1 MTLPSLDQPTPLLG
15 GLSPDQFMR
24 RHWQRKPLLI
34 RQALADWRSPVTPA
48 ALRRLACNDDVE
60 SRLVW
65 REQGEWRM
73 ASGPFLP
80 PGRSPGKSPLGG
92 RQAEGE
98 AWDPSPCRLPRAN
111 QPDWTLLVQGVDLF
125 DERIAALR
133 DRFRFIPDARLD
145 DAMISLAS
153 QGGGVGP
160 HFDSYDV
167 FLLQARGR
175 RRWQVSQQRD
185 LSLQP
190 DLPLKVLANFTPE
203 AEYVLEPGDMLYLPP
218 HVAHDGVAETDDCMT
233 ISIGF
238 RSPSQAELARLVLD
252 LAAERLLDDE
262 MAGKRAGRYR
272 DPGQPATLTPAAL
285 PERLCQAA
293 RDEVA
298 RLRFDDAL
306 VADALGRWLSEPK
319 AGVVFDGPEDA
330 IDLIDAWPVGAT
342 LVLDSRTRLLYR
354 GKRGYINGEILE
366 SAMTT
371 DLCRLADER
380 RLVCS
385 RRPPSAGVRELLQDW
400 LEGGWLHDQRPL

>member
-1 MTLPSLDQPTPLLG
+1 MTLPPIDQATPLLG
-15 GLSPDQFMR
+15 GLTPEAFMC

-34 RQALADWRSPVTPA
+34 RQALPDWRSPVTPA
-48 ALRRLACNDDVE
+48 ALRRLARNDEVE

-73 ASGPFLP
+73 ANGPFLP
-80 PGRSPGKSPLGG
+80 PATKLFRASPSRRDTDEEPLV
-92 RQAEGE
+92 
-98 AWDPSPCRLPRAN
+98 RLPPAT
-111 QPDWTLLVQGVDLF
+111 QSDWTLLVQGVDLF

-175 RRWQVSQQRD
+175 RRWRVSQQRD
-185 LSLQP
+185 LGLLP

-218 HVAHDGVAETDDCMT
+218 QVAHDGMAETDDCMT

-319 AGVVFDGPEDA
+319 VGVVFDGLATDN
-330 IDLIDAWPVGAT
+330 DLIDDWPSGAT
-342 LVLDSRTRLLYR
+342 LIMDHRSRLLYR
-354 GKRGYINGEILE
+354 GRRGYINGEILGPV
-366 SAMTT
+366 MTA

-380 RLVCS
+380 RLVCTP
-385 RRPPSAGVRELLQDW
+385 RPPSQGVRELLQDW
-400 LEGGWLHDQRPL
+400 LDGGWLHVSAMS

>member
-1 MTLPSLDQPTPLLG
+1 
-15 GLSPDQFMR
+15 MR

-34 RQALADWRSPVTPA
+34 RQALPAWRSPVTPA
-48 ALRRLACNDDVE
+48 ALRRLARNDEVE

-65 REQGEWRM
+65 REQDEWRM
-73 ASGPFLP
+73 ANGPFLP
-80 PGRSPGKSPLGG
+80 PARELFRASPSRRGTHEEPLV
-92 RQAEGE
+92 
-98 AWDPSPCRLPRAN
+98 RLPPAT
-111 QPDWTLLVQGVDLF
+111 QSDWTLLVQGVDLF

-175 RRWQVSQQRD
+175 RRWRVSQQRD
-185 LSLQP
+185 LDLLP

-262 MAGKRAGRYR
+262 MAGKRAGHYR

-306 VADALGRWLSEPK
+306 IADALGRWLSEPK
-319 AGVVFDGPEDA
+319 AGVVFDGPETD
-330 IDLIDAWPVGAT
+330 IDLIDDWPSGIT
-342 LVLDSRTRLLYR
+342 LVLDSRTRMLYR
-354 GKRGYINGEILE
+354 GKRGYINGEILGPV
-366 SAMTT
+366 MTA

-380 RLVCS
+380 RLACAA
-385 RRPPSAGVRELLQDW
+385 RPPSAGVRELLQDW
-400 LEGGWLHDQRPL
+400 LEGGWLHVSAMS